1 MALQHLTTKE
11 PTKDMLEVA
20 ITAFNLAM
28 DPNYK
33 VENAAGA
40 AQSAE

>member
-1 MALQHLTTKE
+1 
-11 PTKDMLEVA
+11 MLEVA
-20 ITAFNLAM
+20 IAAFNLAM

-33 VENAAGA
+33 VEAEAAEGS